1 MQNKKTIIV
10 FQEINWKTIKKTFDY
25 KRLDFRSDYIL
36 ITELSGKIQWVKDFK
51 NFIADVDNFGD
62 LE

>member
-36 ITELSGKIQWVKDFK
+36 ITEPTGRIQGVKDFK